1 MHREVITRDD
11 IQVHEGIPVTMID
24 RTVEDLLHSGARV
37 DLVRQAI
44 TDARREGFIGDA
56 EVRRLRRK
64 VDLHTQETRAEAKA
78 GNQ

>member
-1 MHREVITRDD
+1 MHQEVITQDD
-11 IQVHEGIPVTMID
+11 IQVHEGIPVTTID
-24 RTVEDLLHSGARV
+24 RTIEDLLHSGARV

-64 VDLHTQETRAEAKA
+64 VDSRIQETRAQIEAEK
-78 GNQ
+78 Q